1 MQFLKALKSGHFWYL
16 LVQAFWPQLI
26 QYVLT
31 QDHPVHPLSGRAGP
45 GPTGESAELS
55 DNGGRHDRSPHSQRL
70 TAGWGNSC
78 SRGHGTLLQV
88 RDEGNFLRPR
98 KLLATSSLLNCV
110 NWMAPGCYSQV
121 TIRAY
126 GSLVSKL
133 YFSKLSCD
141 FKTDVIIFFNFR
153 HNKRRK
159 FYIDKHCHPQTIG
172 VVETR
177 AR

>member
-1 MQFLKALKSGHFWYL
+1 MR
-16 LVQAFWPQLI
+16 PQL
-26 QYVLT
+26 Q
-31 QDHPVHPLSGRAGP
+31 QRPWDFA
-45 GPTGESAELS
+45 TGKRRRE
-55 DNGGRHDRSPHSQRL
+55 
-70 TAGWGNSC
+70 
-78 SRGHGTLLQV
+78 
-88 RDEGNFLRPR
+88 FLRPR
-98 KLLATSSLLNCV
+98 KLLATSPLLNCV
-110 NWMAPGCYSQV
+110 NGMAPGCYSQV
-121 TIRAY
+121 TIKAY

>member
-1 MQFLKALKSGHFWYL
+1 MQFLKPLKSGHFWYL
-16 LVQAFWPQLI
+16 LVQALWPQLF
-26 QYVLT
+26 QYVLI
-31 QDHPVHPLSGRAGP
+31 QDHPVHPLPGRAGP
-45 GPTGESAELS
+45 GATGESAELS
-55 DNGGRHDRSPHSQRL
+55 DNGGRHDRSPHRQRL
-70 TAGWGNSC
+70 TAGWGHSC

-98 KLLATSSLLNCV
+98 KLLATSPLLNCV
-110 NWMAPGCYSQV
+110 NWMAPGCYFQV
-121 TIRAY
+121 TIKAY
-126 GSLVSKL
+126 GSLVIKL

-141 FKTDVIIFFNFR
+141 NFSFFFR